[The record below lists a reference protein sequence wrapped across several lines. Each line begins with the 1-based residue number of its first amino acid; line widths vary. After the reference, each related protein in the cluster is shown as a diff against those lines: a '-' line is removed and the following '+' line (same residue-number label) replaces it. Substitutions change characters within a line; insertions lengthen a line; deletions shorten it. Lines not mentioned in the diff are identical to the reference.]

1 MRYLITTTVQ
11 EPFLTEWFQSE
22 NHFNKDINMVV
33 YDLRTDKYTNDGEH
47 WKKIVFD
54 HL

>member
-1 MRYLITTTVQ
+1 MRYLITCKGNN
-11 EPFLTEWFQSE
+11 PFYTEWFDSE
-22 NHFNKDINMVV
+22 NHFNKDIDMVI
-33 YDLRTDKYTNDGEH
+33 YDLHTDKYTNDGEH